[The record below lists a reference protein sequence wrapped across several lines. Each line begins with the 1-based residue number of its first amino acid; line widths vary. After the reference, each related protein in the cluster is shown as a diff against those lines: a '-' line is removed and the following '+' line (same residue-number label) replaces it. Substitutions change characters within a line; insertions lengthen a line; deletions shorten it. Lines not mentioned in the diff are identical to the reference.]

1 MTDIRAPLDTLK
13 KIKAKLSIEGNIAH
27 LFYDGMTNT
36 GARRDL
42 IADLEADQCHIRC
55 ITEKMESLV
64 DTIDSCLEDA
74 MEYEHLSEE
83 LKKTK
88 QKASNN
94 EKIIRAFADTNVEK
108 IYVYP

>member
-1 MTDIRAPLDTLK
+1 MTELDPLK
-13 KIKAKLSIEGNIAH
+13 KIKATLFIEGKIAH
-27 LFYDGMTNT
+27 LIYDGDGMTDNRE
-36 GARRDL
+36 RRDL
-42 IADLEADQCHIRC
+42 IADLKVYEWQIKC

-64 DTIDSCLEDA
+64 ETIDWCLEDA
-74 MEYEHLSEE
+74 MEYENLSEE

-108 IYVYP
+108 IYLYP